1 MKTSK
6 SVPEANLPIPDD
18 VYYGTWL
25 GTRVSIPFEGFEVN
39 FQVEK
44 SVGSQTRKAVIKI
57 TDGKAEVEEF

>member
-6 SVPEANLPIPDD
+6 SVPEVCLPLPNDI
-18 VYYGTWL
+18 YMGTWL
-25 GTRVSIPFEGFEVN
+25 GTRVSIPFDGFEVN

-44 SVGSQTRKAVIKI
+44 SVGNQTRKAVIKI